1 MTQSADARERLKFRE
16 FELSRFPNGQCR
28 AFVRVDWTQGRSF
41 SGEADGNQ
49 TLEGEVRA
57 AAQAT
62 LEAVMGATDGPVE
75 LELRGAK
82 ALRVFDAWLVV
93 VMVRAWVEG
102 HAVQL
107 LGAYPCPDED
117 TPRGAVLAA
126 LDATNRILTR
136 HLVH

>member
-1 MTQSADARERLKFRE
+1 VTPSADARERLQFRE